1 VRPADLDHSKGQA
14 PAATAVME
22 RLDAQTAPAAVAPTG
37 TVAALRALA
46 LRGLERMYDQQAGRF
61 VFRVR
66 KSAEGVVREGLS
78 DRYTAMTALGLA
90 GEQPDTVR
98 HILAGDTIRALIE
111 RLIDRVDTMQN
122 IGDVS
127 LIAWAGH
134 VAGCATDRAWE
145 RVLALDP
152 VGRPYPTVD
161 VAWTLSAA
169 AADHSAKIGTLGER
183 LALRLQSVFTKEG
196 LFPHQV
202 GDDGASSQRSH
213 VSCFADL
220 VYPTLALAQFGSA
233 TGDAASVRSAARCA
247 ETMCRLQGPAGQWW
261 WHFDYR
267 TGRVLEGYPVYAVH
281 QDAMAPMALLAAAAA
296 ARTNYD
302 HAIARGLDWLWSAPE
317 IDGRSLVDGDADL
330 IWRKV
335 ARREPAKLSRYV
347 QAAVS
352 RVSPR
357 LRAPGL
363 DPIFPPTAIDYEDRP
378 YHLGWLLYAWPAE
391 RAARFPPAR
400 TTR

>member
-1 VRPADLDHSKGQA
+1 MEPPAVQTPPAGSG
-14 PAATAVME
+14 AAT
-22 RLDAQTAPAAVAPTG
+22 VAE
-37 TVAALRALA
+37 LRAMA
-46 LRGLERMYDQQAGRF
+46 LRGLARMYDRKAGQF
-61 VFRVR
+61 IFCVR
-66 KSAEGVVREGLS
+66 KSESGIAPEGLS
-78 DRYTAMTALGLA
+78 DRYTSMTAIGLA
-90 GEQPDTVR
+90 GEEPDAVR
-98 HILAGDTIRALIE
+98 SILGGDTLRAVIQ
-111 RLIDRVDTMQN
+111 RLIDRVETTQN
-122 IGDVS
+122 VGDAS
-127 LIAWAGH
+127 LLAWAGQA
-134 VAGCATDRAWE
+134 VGCATDRVWE

-152 VGRPYPTVD
+152 AGRSYPTVE
-161 VAWTLSAA
+161 VAWTLSAMA
-169 AADHSAKIGTLGER
+169 IDRSARVGTLGER
-183 LALRLQSVFTKEG
+183 LARRLQNLLSPHG
-196 LFPHQV
+196 LFPHHV
-202 GDDGASSQRSH
+202 GEEGETSQRSH

-233 TGDAASVRSAARCA
+233 TGDAESIRSAARCA

-281 QDAMAPMALLAAAAA
+281 QDAMAPMALIAAAGA

-302 HAIARGLDWLWSAPE
+302 DAIARGLDWLRSAPE
-317 IDGRSLVDGDADL
+317 IGGRSLVDRDADL

-352 RVSPR
+352 RVSPN

-378 YHLGWLLYAWPAE
+378 YHLGWLLYAWPAA
-391 RAARFPPAR
+391 RAALFPSATR
-400 TTR
+400 TA

>member
-1 VRPADLDHSKGQA
+1 
-14 PAATAVME
+14 M
-22 RLDAQTAPAAVAPTG
+22 
-37 TVAALRALA
+37 A
-46 LRGLERMYDQQAGRF
+46 LRGLERMYDRKAGQF
-61 VFRVR
+61 IFCVR
-66 KSAEGVVREGLS
+66 KSGTGIAPEGLS
-78 DRYTAMTALGLA
+78 DRYTSMTAIGLA
-90 GEQPDTVR
+90 GEQPEAVQR
-98 HILAGDTIRALIE
+98 ILGGDTLRAVVQ
-111 RLIDRVDTMQN
+111 RLIDRVETTN
-122 IGDVS
+122 NVGDAS
-127 LIAWAGH
+127 LLAWAGH
-134 VAGCATDRAWE
+134 AVGCATDRVWE

-152 VGRPYPTVD
+152 AGRSYPTVE
-161 VAWTLSAA
+161 VAWTLSAVA
-169 AADHSAKIGTLGER
+169 IDQSAKVGTLGER
-183 LALRLQSVFTKEG
+183 LARRLHNLLSPHG
-196 LFPHQV
+196 LFPHHV
-202 GDDGASSQRSH
+202 GEDAETSQRSH

-233 TGDAASVRSAARCA
+233 TGDAESIRSTARCA

-281 QDAMAPMALLAAAAA
+281 QTAMAPMALMAAAGA

-302 HAIARGLDWLWSAPE
+302 DAIARGLDWLWSAPE
-317 IDGRSLVDGDADL
+317 IGGRSLVDREADL

-352 RVSPR
+352 RVSPN

-378 YHLGWLLYAWPAE
+378 YHLGWLLYAWPAA
-391 RAARFPPAR
+391 RAALFPPATR
-400 TTR
+400 TA

>member
-1 VRPADLDHSKGQA
+1 MEPPDVQTSPAA
-14 PAATAVME
+14 PAKA
-22 RLDAQTAPAAVAPTG
+22 G
-37 TVAALRALA
+37 TVMALRALA
-46 LRGLERMYDQQAGRF
+46 LQGLPGMYDREAGQF

-66 KSAEGVVREGLS
+66 KSTAGIVREGLS
-78 DRYTAMTALGLA
+78 DRYTAMTAIGLA
-90 GEQPDTVR
+90 GEDPDAVR
-98 HILAGDTIRALIE
+98 RILGGDTLRALVQ
-111 RLIDRVDTMQN
+111 RLIDRVETTQN
-122 IGDVS
+122 LGDAS
-127 LIAWAGH
+127 LLAWAGH
-134 VAGCATDRAWE
+134 VVGCATERVWE

-152 VGRPYPTVD
+152 VGRPYPTVE

-169 AADHSAKIGTLGER
+169 AIDRAARVGTLGER
-183 LALRLQSVFTKEG
+183 LARRLQTVLTPHG

-202 GDDGASSQRSH
+202 GDDGASSPRGH

-220 VYPTLALAQFGSA
+220 VYPTLALAQFGAA
-233 TGDAASVRSAARCA
+233 TGEAASIRSAAQCA

-281 QDAMAPMALLAAAAA
+281 QDAMAPMALMAAAGA

-302 HAIARGLDWLWSAPE
+302 DAIARGLDWLWSAPE
-317 IDGRSLVDGDADL
+317 IGGRSLVDREADL

-352 RVSPR
+352 RVSPH

-378 YHLGWLLYAWPAE
+378 YHLGWLLYAWPAP
-391 RAARFPPAR
+391 RAARFTPPTR
-400 TTR
+400 TA